1 MLRIGIIGTGAVACY
16 LAHQCKQQGCQV
28 FLLSSRGT
36 RHQAHPISQIQLFD
50 ETKPEY
56 AASVDLGSIAID
68 GHLTD
73 YSAFL
78 AKGFDQLYVCSKTV
92 SNLHICQQLSRHKHC
107 LKGPVI
113 LFQNGFATERPF
125 IDEALDVTI
134 IRGVL
139 NFSVTQHGKQ
149 KLKLRFLKTSYLGV
163 PEQIKRIKERPE
175 TDILAA
181 LDLLNRVGIPFEG
194 CTDIEHKAFAKN
206 TLNAAASVCGLVR
219 SGVETAMRN
228 SSSRT
233 VIQAIVD
240 ECTAIGEKAGYVRD
254 SENFRRQSMGYL
266 MSIPDFKSSLV
277 LDVLHG
283 KETEAETLL
292 ASFINLS
299 QRMGLAVPNLDF
311 VYRYFDFYNT
321 YVTQSCITQSYTFTD
336 MTLVKGDA

>member
-36 RHQAHPISQIQLFD
+36 RHQAQPISQIQLID
-50 ETKPEY
+50 ETKSEQ
-56 AASVDLGSIAID
+56 SVSQDLGSIVVD
-68 GHLTD
+68 EHLTD

-78 AKGFDQLYVCSKTV
+78 AKEFDQLYVCSKTV
-92 SNLHICQQLSRHKHC
+92 SNPHICQQLSRHKHW
-107 LKGPVI
+107 LRGPVI

-125 IDEALDVTI
+125 IDEALGVTI

-163 PEQIKRIKERPE
+163 PEQTEERAE
-175 TDILAA
+175 ADILAA
-181 LDLLNRVGIPFEG
+181 LDLLNRAGISFES

-233 VIQAIVD
+233 VIQAIID
-240 ECTAIGEKAGYVRD
+240 ECTAIGEKAGYIGD

-277 LDVLHG
+277 LDILHD
-283 KETEAETLL
+283 KETEADTLL
-292 ASFINLS
+292 APFIRLS
-299 QRMGLAVPNLDF
+299 QHVGIAVPNLDF

-321 YVTQSCITQSYTFTD
+321 YITQSYIIQSYTFTD
-336 MTLVKGDA
+336 MTLVEGDA